1 MTENVTSDSKLVR
14 CRRSVIYAIA
24 GLMTGVVLA
33 GSVATVAAVQ
43 TNQGEIVACA
53 DRKTGVMRLSSTGK
67 CNKQNE
73 QRVAWGMVGPQG
85 PAGPVGATGA
95 TGPAGAAGPTGA
107 SGSAGATGPSNSYF
121 TNEDDVGV
129 ILDGTAAS
137 RAYTADFNL
146 PAGSYVLHGWVNA
159 SADMEE
165 SGDVQFLCYL
175 KIGTPRSPQ
184 TAGLWI
190 APGRTASD
198 SVVWAV
204 SNVAAGSDVEL
215 WCDSSGDV
223 EVRYLA
229 ILATRV
235 GSLN

>member
-1 MTENVTSDSKLVR
+1 MSPLRPLSMRAPER
-14 CRRSVIYAIA
+14 RRSVVYAIA
-24 GLMTGVVLA
+24 GLVTGVVLA

-43 TNQGEIVACA
+43 MNQGEIVACA

-67 CNKQNE
+67 CNRQNE

-85 PAGPVGATGA
+85 PAGPAGATGA
-95 TGPAGAAGPTGA
+95 TGPAGATGPTGA

-121 TNEDDVGV
+121 TNEEVSV
-129 ILDGTAAS
+129 ALDGT
-137 RAYTADFNL
+137 RPYLVNIADFNL
-146 PAGSYVLHGWVNA
+146 PAGSYVLHSWVNA
-159 SADMEE
+159 VADMAE
-165 SGDVQFLCYL
+165 SGEVQFACYL
-175 KIGTPRSPQ
+175 KIGTPRSQPN
-184 TAGLWI
+184 AGLWV
-190 APGRTASD
+190 APGRTTSD

-223 EVRYLA
+223 EVSYQA